1 MFEGNTPSPTETAE
15 GAAAGDGAPLDR
27 AEPSAVPADDS
38 PKNDSKG
45 TSAGTTP
52 SAAMDTRSDANVPS
66 LGDAE
71 GEDPFA
77 GMSEKERAFWDMMSR
92 AKESPRYQ
100 ACGECDGLG
109 HVRTGSQVGEEFAL
123 IACEGCAGK
132 GYVARPATGV
142 NPVFPVVQGDPPAPG
157 MVFDPQRGIW
167 AYPGT

>member
-1 MFEGNTPSPTETAE
+1 VVENDTPSPTESAE
-15 GAAAGDGAPLDR
+15 GAAAGDGAPLDH
-27 AEPSAVPADDS
+27 ADPSATPADDS
-38 PKNDSKG
+38 PDSGASG
-45 TSAGTTP
+45 TSAGVTP
-52 SAAMDTRSDANVPS
+52 SEVQDVHEADPEATPPD
-66 LGDAE
+66 
-71 GEDPFA
+71 GEDIDPFA
-77 GMSEKERAFWDMMSR
+77 GMSDKERAFWDMMSR

-132 GYVARPATGV
+132 GYVART
-142 NPVFPVVQGDPPAPG
+142 PVGAASPFPVTAGDPPAPG